1 MKNLHCFIALFFALG
16 LWSCEDCGVR
26 GEPKA
31 YITLVSEQ
39 QKPFRLDTVFALRS
53 NRPFFLRTSA
63 GSASANFYAPLDL
76 NADSTQY
83 VLLINGQ
90 RGILTVRYK
99 REFAYRSS
107 TCGYVVDLKDPKLS
121 KNATFTLG
129 DAYYVA
135 YVQNTYSR
143 SFLSYGFD
151 TGINLNIRL

>member
-1 MKNLHCFIALFFALG
+1 MKNLHFFLAFFLAPG

-31 YITLVSEQ
+31 YINLVSAAQ
-39 QKPFRLDTVFALRS
+39 TPFRLDTVFALRS
-53 NRPFFLRTSA
+53 NRPFFLRTGA

-99 REFAYRSS
+99 REFVYRSS
-107 TCGYVVDLKDPKLS
+107 TCGYVVDLKDPKLP

-129 DAYYVA
+129 DVYHIA

-143 SFLSYGFD
+143 NFLSYGVE